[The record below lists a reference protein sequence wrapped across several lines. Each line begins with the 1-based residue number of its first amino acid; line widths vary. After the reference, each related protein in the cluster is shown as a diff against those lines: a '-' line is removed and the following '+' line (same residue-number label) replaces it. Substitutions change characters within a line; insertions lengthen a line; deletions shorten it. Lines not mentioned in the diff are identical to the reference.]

1 MDQDLTLQDNPSY
14 NLDLQ
19 GVYCPEVVL
28 RVRAFIESMPEGAA
42 LNVISTDPLSVIDL
56 RLFAMKAGHTL
67 EHHSVEDKLFRFVLI
82 RRA

>member
-1 MDQDLTLQDNPSY
+1 MQDNLPY
-14 NLDLQ
+14 QLDLR

-28 RVRAFIESMPEGAA
+28 RVRTFIETLPEGAK

-67 EHHSVEDKLFRFVLI
+67 EHHSVEANQFRFVLI
-82 RRA
+82 RGA